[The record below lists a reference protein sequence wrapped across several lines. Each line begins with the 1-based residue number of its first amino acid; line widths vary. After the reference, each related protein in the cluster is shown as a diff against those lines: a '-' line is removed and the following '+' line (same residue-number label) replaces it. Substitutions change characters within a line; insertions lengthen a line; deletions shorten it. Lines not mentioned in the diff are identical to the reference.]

1 MSIDTRVKK
10 IYKHSTSIKP
20 YKHIKFITSNIIYIK
35 TSNNTQ
41 CIAEIKDNQVNGKIK
56 IYDIFGYCF
65 QGKYKNNKPCDNGIL
80 FSKCGSTC
88 EGYFADGKLKK
99 KCRIIQNEYQSL
111 TPNYFNKILQKLH
124 TDIFDT

>member
-99 KCRIIQNEYQSL
+99 KCRITQNEYQSL
-111 TPNYFNKILQKLH
+111 TPIYFNKILQKLH